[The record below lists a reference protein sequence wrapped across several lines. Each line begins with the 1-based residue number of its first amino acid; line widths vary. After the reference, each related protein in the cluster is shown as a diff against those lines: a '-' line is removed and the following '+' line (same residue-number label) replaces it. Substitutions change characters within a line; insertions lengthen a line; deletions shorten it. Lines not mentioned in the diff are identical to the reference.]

1 MNTIPAVKT
10 TWGVDPAHS
19 EIHFKVKYMM
29 ISTITGAFKEF
40 EGGVVAEEDDFQ
52 DARIVFSA
60 DVNSIDTNSE
70 QRDEHLKSDD
80 FFSAA
85 QFPKLSF
92 QSKSFTKKSTGDY
105 RLIGDLTIRDQTK
118 EIELDVKYNG
128 TAVDFYGQ
136 VKAGFEIV
144 GKINRKD
151 FGLKWN
157 TIIESGGLMVSEM
170 VRLVINI
177 QLVKK

>member
-29 ISTITGAFKEF
+29 ISTITGAFKKF
-40 EGGVVAEEDDFQ
+40 EGGMVAEEDDFQ

-60 DVNSIDTNSE
+60 DVDSIDTNSE

-85 QFPKLSF
+85 QFPKLNF

-105 RLIGDLTIRDQTK
+105 RLVGDLTIRDQTK

-136 VKAGFEIV
+136 MKAGFEIV

-170 VRLVINI
+170 VRLAINI